1 MYAEFLFAVDDE
13 LIKKNFFF
21 LVFRKKLRLF
31 FIICHVI

>member
-13 LIKKNFFF
+13 LIKKIFF
-21 LVFRKKLRLF
+21 LVFREKLRLFF